1 MATKEPVFFIS
12 GKHLAGLSAKD
23 RDSLFE
29 LLAKL
34 MNVSVK
40 DELKKTS

>member
-1 MATKEPVFFIS
+1 MAKKEPVFLIS
-12 GKHLAGLSAKD
+12 GKHLAGLSKKD
-23 RDSLFE
+23 QDNLFK

-40 DELKKTS
+40 DKRKTN